1 MKDESEE
8 TYVFAPQITQK
19 SLKILKNRD
28 VMSNASSFIDRRKMD
43 YLEEQE
49 REITFKP
56 KINNR
61 SNNISGR
68 YERSSDALFQD
79 AMRRHSQQQ
88 TIQTILNQKANADK
102 NTA

>member
-19 SLKILKNRD
+19 SLIILRNRD
-28 VMSNASSFIDRRKMD
+28 MTSNCSTIIDRRKD
-43 YLEEQE
+43 LYLEEQAKDY
-49 REITFKP
+49 TFKP
-56 KINNR
+56 NINSR

-79 AMRRHSQQQ
+79 AMRRQSQQL
-88 TIQTILNQKANADK
+88 TI
-102 NTA
+102 